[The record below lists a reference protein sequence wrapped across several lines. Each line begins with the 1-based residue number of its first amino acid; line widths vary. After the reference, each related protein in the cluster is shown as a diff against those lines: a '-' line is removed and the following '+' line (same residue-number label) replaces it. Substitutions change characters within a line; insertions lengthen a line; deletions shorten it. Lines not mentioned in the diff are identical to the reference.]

1 LAFLVSG
8 GSLAESGACRAREAN
23 LESGR
28 PYLESGMKTDA
39 ELVASARRGAQDA
52 YRELVKRFERPVFS
66 LVLRMVQNP
75 ATAEDLAQEVFV
87 KAFRHLDTYDERWKF
102 SSWLF
107 KIAHNTTIDHL
118 RRGGPETVSL
128 EGEEDDKGGLATVLA
143 DPAAADPQAT
153 AERRDLAR
161 SLERAIRRLRPE
173 YRQAVLMF
181 YAHGASYQDICEVTG
196 LPLGTVKTNLHRAR
210 KELAQAMTSLGWG
223 PPGQPLAE
231 TGNAP
236 VS

>member
-1 LAFLVSG
+1 
-8 GSLAESGACRAREAN
+8 
-23 LESGR
+23 
-28 PYLESGMKTDA
+28 MKTDA
-39 ELVASARRGAQDA
+39 ELVASARRGSQDA
-52 YRELVKRFERPVFS
+52 YRELVKRFERPVYS
-66 LVLRMVQNP
+66 LVLRMVQDP

-87 KAFRHLDTYDERWKF
+87 KAFRRLDTYDERWKL

-128 EGEEDDKGGLATVLA
+128 EGEEGDDKRGGGLGAVLA
-143 DPAAADPQAT
+143 DATAEDPAAA

-161 SLERAIRRLRPE
+161 SLERAIGRLRPE

-210 KELAQAMTSLGWG
+210 KELAEAMTSLGWG
-223 PPGQPLAE
+223 PPGQPPAE
-231 TGNAP
+231 TGKAP

>member
-1 LAFLVSG
+1 
-8 GSLAESGACRAREAN
+8 
-23 LESGR
+23 
-28 PYLESGMKTDA
+28 MKTDA
-39 ELVASARRGAQDA
+39 ELVASARRGSQDA

-66 LVLRMVQNP
+66 LVLRMVQDP

-87 KAFRHLDTYDERWKF
+87 KAFRHLDTYDERWKL

-118 RRGGPETVSL
+118 RRGGPETVPL
-128 EGEEDDKGGLATVLA
+128 EAEEDDDKGGGLAAVLA
-143 DPAAADPQAT
+143 DGTAEDPQAV

-161 SLERAIRRLRPE
+161 SLERAISHLRPE

-210 KELAQAMTSLGWG
+210 KELAQAMTTLGWG
-223 PPGQPLAE
+223 PAGQPLAE
-231 TGNAP
+231 TGKPP